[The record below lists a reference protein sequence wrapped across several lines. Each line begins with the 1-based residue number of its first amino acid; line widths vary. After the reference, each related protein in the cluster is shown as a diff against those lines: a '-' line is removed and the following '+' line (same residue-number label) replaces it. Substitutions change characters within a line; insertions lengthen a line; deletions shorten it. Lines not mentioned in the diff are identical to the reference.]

1 MKQEASMKS
10 INKQIQGEE
19 LFVGIDLHKHR
30 WHVTI
35 RTADVEIFSN
45 SIAGRWSELKKVLN
59 RYKGCRIHAVYEAGF
74 LGFWLFD
81 HLTQYGV
88 DCIVT
93 PPSLI
98 PQEHGNRVKTDR
110 LDSRKL
116 ARLLAK
122 GLLKGIWVPSA
133 KERFHRQVIRRRRQL
148 VGDRVRTQNRIK
160 SELCFY
166 GIDLPAL
173 RGPWT
178 QVYFANL
185 QRIKFNNRWM
195 QQSFNQLLEQYE
207 FLSAQIDKQTQLLKQ
222 LAQLTLYRDRVKI
235 LCSIPG
241 VGLLT
246 AMEILLE
253 LQDFSRFRRAE
264 QLAAYVGL
272 TPSQYSSAD
281 KIRMGRITGAGKN
294 TVRRALVE
302 SCWQL
307 IRKDKA
313 MRKKYEQIKARAG
326 GKRAIVAISRKLILC
341 IRRLVLDN
349 RPYEYEPVS

>member
-1 MKQEASMKS
+1 MKRNHKE
-10 INKQIQGEE
+10 IQGEA
-19 LFVGIDLHKHR
+19 LFVGIDLHKRR

-35 RTADVEIFSN
+35 RTVDVELFSN
-45 SIAGRWSELKKVLN
+45 SIVGRWEDLWRILN
-59 RYKGCRIHAVYEAGF
+59 RYKGCRIDAVYEAGYF
-74 LGFWLFD
+74 GFWLFD
-81 HLTQYGV
+81 HLTIYGV

-98 PQEHGNRVKTDR
+98 PQEHVNRVKTDR

-122 GLLKGIWVPSA
+122 GLLKSVWVPSV
-133 KERFHRQVIRRRRQL
+133 KERFYRQVIRRRRQL

-160 SELCFY
+160 SELYFY
-166 GIDLPAL
+166 GIDLPAP
-173 RGPWT
+173 RGKWAR
-178 QVYFANL
+178 VYFANL

-195 QQSFNQLLEQYE
+195 QQSFNQLQEQYE
-207 FLSAQIDKQTQLLKQ
+207 FLSTQIDKQTELLKQ
-222 LAQLTLYRDRVKI
+222 LAQLALYRDRVKI

-241 VGLLT
+241 IGLLT

-253 LQDFSRFRRAE
+253 LQDESRFRRAE

-272 TPSQYSSAD
+272 TPSQFSSAD

-294 TVRRALVE
+294 TVRSALVE
-302 SCWQL
+302 SCWHL

-326 GKRAIVAISRKLILC
+326 GKRTIVAVSRKLILC
-341 IRRLVLDN
+341 IRRLLLDN
-349 RPYEYEPVS
+349 RSYVYEPVS

>member
-1 MKQEASMKS
+1 
-10 INKQIQGEE
+10 
-19 LFVGIDLHKHR
+19 
-30 WHVTI
+30 
-35 RTADVEIFSN
+35 
-45 SIAGRWSELKKVLN
+45 
-59 RYKGCRIHAVYEAGF
+59 
-74 LGFWLFD
+74 LFD

-98 PQEHGNRVKTDR
+98 PQEHDNRVKTDR

-116 ARLLAK
+116 AQLLAK
-122 GLLKGIWVPSA
+122 GLLKCIWVPSA

-166 GIDLPAL
+166 GIDLPAPHGQWS
-173 RGPWT
+173 R
-178 QVYFANL
+178 VYFANL
-185 QRIKFNNRWM
+185 QRIKFKNRWV
-195 QQSFNQLLEQYE
+195 QKSFNQLPEQYE
-207 FLSAQIDKQTQLLKQ
+207 FLCTQIEKQTQLLKQ
-222 LAQLTLYRDRVKI
+222 LSQLPLYRDRVKI
-235 LCSIPG
+235 LRSIPG
-241 VGLLT
+241 IGILT

-294 TVRRALVE
+294 TVRSALVE
-302 SCWQL
+302 SCWHL

-326 GKRAIVAISRKLILC
+326 GKRAIVAGSRKLILC
-341 IRRLVLDN
+341 IRRLLLDN
-349 RPYEYEPVS
+349 RPYEYEPVI

>member
-1 MKQEASMKS
+1 MKS
-10 INKQIQGEE
+10 MTKQLQGEK
-19 LFVGIDLHKHR
+19 LFIGIDLHKRR

-45 SIAGRWSELKKVLN
+45 SIAGRWQELKKVLN

-122 GLLKGIWVPSA
+122 GLLKSIWVPSVE
-133 KERFHRQVIRRRRQL
+133 ERFHRQVIRRRRQL

-166 GIDLPAL
+166 GIDLPAPH
-173 RGPWT
+173 GQWSK
-178 QVYFANL
+178 VYFENL

-195 QQSFNQLLEQYE
+195 QQSFNQLLKQYE
-207 FLSAQIDKQTQLLKQ
+207 FLCTQIDKQTQLLKQ
-222 LAQLTLYRDRVKI
+222 LSQLPLYRDRVKI
-235 LCSIPG
+235 LRSIPG
-241 VGLLT
+241 IGLLT
-246 AMEILLE
+246 AMEVLLE
-253 LQDFSRFRRAE
+253 LQDVSRFRRAE

-281 KIRMGRITGAGKN
+281 KIRMGRITRMGKN
-294 TVRRALVE
+294 TVRSALVE
-302 SCWQL
+302 SCWHL

-326 GKRAIVAISRKLILC
+326 GKRAIVAVSRKLILC
-341 IRRLVLDN
+341 IRRLLLDN
-349 RPYEYEPVS
+349 RPYEYEPVG

>member
-1 MKQEASMKS
+1 MKR
-10 INKQIQGEE
+10 INKQIQSEE
-19 LFVGIDLHKHR
+19 LFVGIDLHKRR

-35 RTADVEIFSN
+35 RTADVQVFSS
-45 SIAGRWSELKKVLN
+45 SIAGKWQELEKVLN
-59 RYKGCRIHAVYEAGF
+59 RYQGCRIHAVYEAGYF
-74 LGFWLFD
+74 GFWLFD
-81 HLTQYGV
+81 YLTQYGV
-88 DCIVT
+88 ECIVT

-122 GLLKGIWVPSA
+122 GLLKRIWVPSA

-166 GIDLPAL
+166 GIDLPIA
-173 RGPWT
+173 RSRWS

-185 QRIKFNNRWM
+185 QRIKFKNRWM
-195 QQSFNQLLEQYE
+195 QQSFNRLLEQYE
-207 FLSAQIDKQTQLLKQ
+207 FISVQIDKQTQLLKQ
-222 LAQLTLYRDRVKI
+222 LAKLPLYRDRVKI

-241 VGLLT
+241 IGILT

-253 LQDFSRFRRAE
+253 LQDFSRFRRAQ

-281 KIRMGRITGAGKN
+281 KIRMGRITGAGKK
-294 TVRRALVE
+294 TVRSALVE
-302 SCWQL
+302 SSWHL

-326 GKRAIVAISRKLILC
+326 GKRAIVAVSRKLILC
-341 IRRLVLDN
+341 IRRLLLDN
-349 RPYEYEPVS
+349 RAYEYEPVV

>member
-1 MKQEASMKS
+1 MKNMS
-10 INKQIQGEE
+10 KQLQGEE

-30 WHVTI
+30 WHVTV
-35 RTADVEIFSN
+35 RTADVEIFSS
-45 SIAGRWSELKKVLN
+45 SIAGRCQELRKVLN
-59 RYKGCRIHAVYEAGF
+59 RYNGCSIHAVYEAGYF
-74 LGFWLFD
+74 GFWLFD

-98 PQEHGNRVKTDR
+98 PQEHRNRVKTDR

-116 ARLLAK
+116 AQLLAK
-122 GLLKGIWVPSA
+122 GLLKSVWVPSA
-133 KERFHRQVIRRRRQL
+133 EERFHRQVIRRRRQL

-166 GIDLPAL
+166 GVDLPTP

-195 QQSFNQLLEQYE
+195 QQSFNRLLEQYE

-222 LAQLTLYRDRVKI
+222 LSQLALYRDRVKI

-241 VGLLT
+241 IGLLT

-253 LQDFSRFRRAE
+253 LQDFTRFRRAE

-272 TPSQYSSAD
+272 TPSQYSSAN

-294 TVRRALVE
+294 TVRSALVE

-341 IRRLVLDN
+341 IRRLLIDN
-349 RPYEYEPVS
+349 RPYEYEPIS